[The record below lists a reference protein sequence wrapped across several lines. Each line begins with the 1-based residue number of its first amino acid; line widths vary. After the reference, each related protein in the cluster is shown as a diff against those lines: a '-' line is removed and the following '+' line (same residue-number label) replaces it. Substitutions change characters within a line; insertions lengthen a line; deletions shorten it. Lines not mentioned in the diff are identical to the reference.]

1 MADADKVEDRKDLDE
16 QLIERILD
24 GEKEAF
30 DVLYDRYFRRVFS
43 FVNRRLH
50 NRADTEETVQEVFI
64 GVFSS
69 LGSFRGEAPF
79 AAWVLGI
86 ARRTLANRFRK
97 KRHATVSLEVEAV
110 PQMVDLLAPTL
121 HRAATPLEDYECRER
136 IARLEDTASRQL
148 TEEQR
153 TLFELHHLRHQSIND
168 IAALTRK
175 SEDSVKS
182 NLYRARKLLLAR

>member
-1 MADADKVEDRKDLDE
+1 MADAEKIEDHEGLDE

-30 DVLYDRYFRRVFS
+30 DVIYDRYFRRVFS

-50 NRADTEETVQEVFI
+50 NRADTEETVQDVFI

-86 ARRTLANRFRK
+86 ARRTVANRFK
-97 KRHATVSLEVEAV
+97 KKQHATVPFEVEDE
-110 PQMVDLLAPTL
+110 PRMVDLLAPTL
-121 HRAATPLEDYECRER
+121 HRATTPLEDYECRER
-136 IARLEDTASRQL
+136 IAHLEETASRQL

-153 TLFELHHLRHQSIND
+153 RLFELHHLRHRSIND

>member
-1 MADADKVEDRKDLDE
+1 MANAATVEEQTDLDE

-24 GEKEAF
+24 GDKGAF

-43 FVNRRLH
+43 FVHKRLH

-64 GVFSS
+64 AVFSS
-69 LGSFRGEAPF
+69 LGAYRREAPF
-79 AAWVLGI
+79 AAWVLGV
-86 ARRTLANRFRK
+86 ARRTVANRFKK
-97 KRHATVSLEVEAV
+97 KRHATVPLEAEDEPKVF
-110 PQMVDLLAPTL
+110 DLLAPTL
-121 HRAATPLEDYECRER
+121 HRAATPLEDYECREL
-136 IARLEDTASRQL
+136 IARIEDTASRHL

-153 TLFELHHLRHQSIND
+153 TLFELHHLQHQSITD

-175 SEDSVKS
+175 SEDAVKS

>member
-1 MADADKVEDRKDLDE
+1 MAERATIEDRTEPDE

-30 DVLYDRYFRRVFS
+30 DVLYDRYFRRVFG
-43 FVNRRLH
+43 FVHRRLH
-50 NRADTEETVQEVFI
+50 NRADTEEIVQEVFI

-86 ARRTLANRFRK
+86 ARRTVANRFK
-97 KRHATVSLEVEAV
+97 KKHRATVPLEVEDE
-110 PQMVDLLAPTL
+110 PQMVDLLVPTL
-121 HRAATPLEDYECRER
+121 HRAATPLENYECRER
-136 IARLEDTASRQL
+136 IARMEDAAHRQL

-153 TLFELHHLRHQSIND
+153 TLFELHHLRHRSIND